1 LRAFTR
7 ITISENIAVILG
19 GMLIYSFA
27 AEMHATQHA
36 DSCNTPYTSASF
48 LLGSFLLGFDAVC
61 SSMLSMVV
69 AKQWV
74 AALYGSSSTQL
85 AGANALLAR
94 IDLGVAVISPL
105 LVSFI
110 IKCAGGYFWV
120 LVLLVL
126 SQNVCACAL
135 LWHVRLALSKCPTL
149 ISRSAGGGG
158 GTPRDTMTA
167 KKHSKGVAFIDG
179 FGVFRAM
186 ALRSQL
192 VMAAFVLLF
201 FTILSPGAM
210 LTAWL
215 KSAHVQAEESTIAIF
230 RSIIQACGALA
241 TLVTPALIRRAGL
254 YDAATSSQAMQTL
267 AVLVAAFFFHQLHLG
282 DGAADAGA
290 GTSGSGDSSARNF
303 RLYYFLGAL
312 ALSRVGLWSFDLVE
326 RQVLQQ
332 EVPDQEQQTLLFNFE
347 RSLTQAAQLCM
358 LGFCVLFPDPS
369 KFGVLVLL
377 STAAV
382 CMAFGLLV
390 WQQSLGQSVA
400 SRTENSPHGGGTL
413 QLDHQYLFAGGDDER
428 DDREAL
434 GHAVYPD
441 GASYVF
447 YSESELQL
455 YLGNYQMPGPLFDS
469 GTLYTS
475 NGCPPEPAAI
485 AARHLH
491 EAAHGSSSVFLF
503 SEDFSGNMAF
513 NEACS
518 IAEEQMQLPAVERRR
533 LGGLVTVT
541 ARKSTGG
548 ACPRPAGGPLW

>member
-1 LRAFTR
+1 
-7 ITISENIAVILG
+7 
-19 GMLIYSFA
+19 
-27 AEMHATQHA
+27 
-36 DSCNTPYTSASF
+36 
-48 LLGSFLLGFDAVC
+48 
-61 SSMLSMVV
+61 MLSMVV

-167 KKHSKGVAFIDG
+167 KKHSRGVHLGHSRGVGIQCHSRGVASSVSRGVHYPISRGVAFIDG

-290 GTSGSGDSSARNF
+290 GTSGSGDSSARSF

-541 ARKSTGG
+541 ARTSTGG
-548 ACPRPAGGPLW
+548 AGPRPAGGPLW